1 MNLNDKIY
9 KTKVVNEY
17 YSDLL
22 KENLENMD
30 QADLKALK
38 LFLKFKMQQIERV
51 ENEQFRTY

>member
-30 QADLKALK
+30 QVDLKALK

-51 ENEQFRTY
+51 ENEQFRTH

>member
-17 YSDLL
+17 FSDLL

-30 QADLKALK
+30 QTDLKELK
-38 LFLKFKMQQIERV
+38 LFLKFKIQQIERV

>member
-30 QADLKALK
+30 QADLKSLK
-38 LFLKFKMQQIERV
+38 LFLKFKMQQIERM
-51 ENEQFRTY
+51 ENEQFRTH

>member
-51 ENEQFRTY
+51 VNEQFRMH

>member
-1 MNLNDKIY
+1 MNLNDKIF

-30 QADLKALK
+30 RTDLKSLEQ
-38 LFLKFKMQQIERV
+38 FLKFKLQQIERIT
-51 ENEQFRTY
+51 NEQFRTH

>member
-30 QADLKALK
+30 RTDLKSLEQ
-38 LFLKFKMQQIERV
+38 FLKFKLQQIERIT
-51 ENEQFRTY
+51 NEQFRTH

>member
-51 ENEQFRTY
+51 ENEQFRMH

>member
-51 ENEQFRTY
+51 ENEQFRTH